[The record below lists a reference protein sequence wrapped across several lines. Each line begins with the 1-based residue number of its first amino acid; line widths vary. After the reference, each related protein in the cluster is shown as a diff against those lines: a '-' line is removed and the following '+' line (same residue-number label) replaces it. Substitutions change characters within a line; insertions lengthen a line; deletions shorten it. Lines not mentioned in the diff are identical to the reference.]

1 MRVLVIDDMEGVRRF
16 VKRALERAGH
26 EVLLIEDGKHAAQ
39 ATAQGLP
46 DVVLTDIFM
55 PGHDGLQTIRELQA
69 DAPQLPIIAMSGGG
83 SSVPGD
89 YLSLAKKLGASVVLR
104 KPFTVAELLA
114 AVDEATTRDSGT

>member
-26 EVLLIEDGKHAAQ
+26 EVLLIEDGKDAAA
-39 ATAQGLP
+39 ATGQGLP

-55 PGHDGLQTIRELQA
+55 PERDGLQTIRDLRA
-69 DAPQLPIIAMSGGG
+69 IAPQLPIIAMSGGG

-89 YLSLAKKLGASVVLR
+89 YLFMAKKLGASVVLR
-104 KPFTVAELLA
+104 KPFTVSELLA
-114 AVDEATTRDSGT
+114 ALEEATTHPSGT

>member
-26 EVLLIEDGKHAAQ
+26 EVLLIEDGRHAAE

-69 DAPQLPIIAMSGGG
+69 VSPQLPIIAMSGGG

-114 AVDEATTRDSGT
+114 AVDEATTHGSGT